1 MDKQISSYLEL
12 PMFYRS
18 SIAGTLILVLSLTA
32 CGQRPTEHNATSLMG
47 SPEHRVHDLSNADV
61 QTLRQATARFHRVG
75 EAATGGYAIF
85 GGCFSDPVK
94 GGMGQHYA
102 NNALI
107 ADSAISLSTP
117 ELLLYENNGN
127 GQPHLVAVEYIVFV
141 DEWHAKGNTAP
152 PRLFNTDFHINPTLL
167 AKPFYLL
174 HAWVW
179 KPNPSGTLEDWN
191 PKVSC
196 Q

>member
-1 MDKQISSYLEL
+1 MSDHTRFALAL
-12 PMFYRS
+12 A
-18 SIAGTLILVLSLTA
+18 IALGAVTVSA
-32 CGQRPTEHNATSLMG
+32 CGPRPTENTS
-47 SPEHRVHDLSNADV
+47 STAAAASHQSHTLSNGDL
-61 QTLRQATARFHRVG
+61 QELRRATNRFHRLG
-75 EAATGGYAIF
+75 EAQSEGYAIF
-85 GGCFSDPVK
+85 GGCFSDPVL

-107 ADSAISLSTP
+107 ADSAIGLRHP
-117 ELLLYENNGN
+117 ELLLYETDASGR
-127 GQPHLVAVEYIVFV
+127 QVLVAVEYIVFV

-179 KPNPSGTLEDWN
+179 KENPSGPLADWN
-191 PKVSC
+191 PRVSC
-196 Q
+196 S